1 MAIEQ
6 ILNSGVVATY
16 NVAVA
21 KEIGLE
27 GAIVLNTMKQ
37 IRKRQDGYISCE
49 TDILVDLTG
58 LSPVDVQYA
67 LLKLMDLGY
76 IETNRAFIGEDW
88 TKYYLYKIK

>member
-1 MAIEQ
+1 MTIEE
-6 ILNSGVVATY
+6 ILNSRVVATY

-27 GAIVLNTMKQ
+27 GAIVLNTMRQ
-37 IRKRQDGYISCE
+37 LKREQDSYISCE
-49 TDILVDLTG
+49 TDTLADLTG
-58 LSPVDVQYA
+58 LKPVDVQYA

>member
-1 MAIEQ
+1 MTIEE

-49 TDILVDLTG
+49 TDTLADLTG

-76 IETNRAFIGEDW
+76 IETNRVFIGEDW

>member
-58 LSPVDVQYA
+58 LKPVDVQYA

>member
-1 MAIEQ
+1 MTVEE
-6 ILNSGVVATY
+6 ILNSGLVATY

-27 GAIVLNTMKQ
+27 GAIILNTMKQ
-37 IRKRQDGYISCE
+37 LRRRQDGYISCE
-49 TDILVDLTG
+49 TDTLADLTG
-58 LSPVDVQYA
+58 LKPVDVQYA

-76 IETNRAFIGEDW
+76 IETNRVFIGEDW